1 MLTDIM
7 PKLNLKNILSIFKKE
22 LVFTLRDADLI
33 LTIVL
38 LPMIV
43 YPLLAIGGAIFVGQ
57 AKSSVEKAEV
67 KVVLPEILHKFEQKL
82 ATQTV
87 TLAFAADPQKH
98 FDELKDAKIDALVEI
113 ATLSADFA
121 EPHATESLGLQIKYD
136 RTRWRSDKASDLIYD
151 QLANLREELRESRQK
166 ARNIGEDFFF
176 PIRIKEENIA
186 VPSKMGGSMVG
197 DLLPSLIIIFSM
209 LGAFYSAIDLTT
221 GEKERGTLETLLLS
235 PVSFNEIMLGKFL
248 TVVAVVMISVSINLF
263 FLGGT
268 FKFGLYQM
276 SRIMSV
282 KLMVETSWTSII
294 LIFFAM
300 IPLAATISAA
310 MMAVSFMART
320 MKEAQNY
327 LAPIISLLILP
338 SFSGSM
344 PGIDLTL
351 FTASIPIVN
360 LSLLFKAFFVG
371 DWSFGMYLMT
381 VSASMIHAVIALA
394 LAASLFRSED
404 LFDRSGGELA
414 HLFYPVAST
423 CTAPTARGAL
433 FIFGVVIGLAF
444 SVGELLQNNP
454 RWSLITG
461 LAMLQLLVILAPPL
475 VYLLFYRY
483 RLVPTLNLE
492 LNRLR
497 LGDFLIVPVMSLC
510 VLVWIMQYSLI
521 QNHFFPA
528 PDELNRLFIGFFD
541 VAPVWWVFVVGSLM
555 AGFCEEFL
563 FRGVILKGL
572 QRRLGIVWA
581 LIISSCMFGLF
592 HITPYKVVSTGLI
605 GLWLGY
611 LRYRTGSLWLSIYG
625 HAFNNAVALALVYA
639 ISRSGAEAAGQVG
652 KSLFV
657 PWPLLT
663 GSLFIFWFL
672 HRRLSNGG
680 QSSTEK

>member
-1 MLTDIM
+1 M
-7 PKLNLKNILSIFKKE
+7 PKLNLKNILSIFRKE

-67 KVVLPEILHKFEQKL
+67 KVVLPEILQKYEQKL

-98 FDELKDAKIDALVEI
+98 LDELKDAKIDALVEI

-121 EPHATESLGLQIKYD
+121 EPQATESLCLQIQYD

-151 QLANLREELRESRQK
+151 QLADLREELRESRQK

-176 PIRIKEENIA
+176 PIRIKEKNIA

-276 SRIMSV
+276 SRMMSV
-282 KLMVETSWTSII
+282 KLMVETSWISII

-344 PGIDLTL
+344 PGIDLTP

-371 DWSFGMYLMT
+371 DWSVGMYLIT
-381 VSASMIHAVIALA
+381 VAASTVHAIIALA

-414 HLFYPVAST
+414 HLFYPVAPT

-433 FIFGVVIGLAF
+433 FIFGIVVGLAF
-444 SVGELLQNNP
+444 SVGEFLQNNP

-461 LAMLQLLVILAPPL
+461 LALLQLVVILAPPL
-475 VYLLFYRY
+475 AYLLFYRY

-497 LGDFLIVPVMSLC
+497 LGDFLVVPVMSLC

-528 PDELNRLFIGFFD
+528 PDELNKLFLGFFD

-555 AGFCEEFL
+555 AGFCEEVL

-572 QRRLGIVWA
+572 QSRLGIVWA
-581 LIISSCMFGLF
+581 LVISSCMFGLF
-592 HITPYKVVSTGLI
+592 HITPYKMVSTGLI

-639 ISRSGAEAAGQVG
+639 ISKSGAEAASQVS
-652 KSLFV
+652 KALFV
-657 PWPLLT
+657 PLPLLAA
-663 GSLFIFWFL
+663 SIFVFWL
-672 HRRLSNGG
+672 LQRHLSTGG
-680 QSSTEK
+680 QSPVEK